1 MNINIYKQEISDGIA
16 DQISSNSIYCQSL
29 AKMSEAMLP
38 ELESLTDEEL
48 QRIGSSMAGDKRQ
61 FDLYNLESVLVST
74 GWNKNDDV
82 FNREELWLARETPE
96 DKPFNFMHNE
106 KDIIGHITGNRVV
119 DKSGVDI
126 HSKDDLPEDFDILT
140 KAVIYKEWSDLEQR
154 SRVSRIISE
163 IEEGKWFV
171 SMECLFPAFDYAM
184 ISPDGEKSIL
194 ERNEASAFLTKHL
207 RAYGGE
213 GEYNNYRVGRML
225 RNLSF
230 SGKGLVSNPANPES
244 LILSNESFSESKSI
258 ISTTSSIKESY
269 DMSSELENQV
279 SILKKELAESKSA
292 NEVLKEKVIAEQ
304 KAEFESQISN
314 LESSLAEKQ
323 EEITKAEV
331 SAKAESEVLESDIK
345 LLKESL
351 AQKEE
356 SLAAKEEDLKE
367 KDEKLAMMKKKEAMM
382 KRKAQLSEIGFSE
395 EDCEAT
401 IATFEDV
408 SEEVFENIVATM
420 KKKAEMPD
428 FIKKKME
435 EKKEDDKEDKSKA
448 SDDDVENLDLE
459 AESDENAAA
468 SLQNLDNQEDEAD
481 ALRAYAS
488 NWFEKSVLKSTQNLK
503 EGE

>member
-1 MNINIYKQEISDGIA
+1 
-16 DQISSNSIYCQSL
+16 
-29 AKMSEAMLP
+29 
-38 ELESLTDEEL
+38 
-48 QRIGSSMAGDKRQ
+48 
-61 FDLYNLESVLVST
+61 
-74 GWNKNDDV
+74 
-82 FNREELWLARETPE
+82 
-96 DKPFNFMHNE
+96 
-106 KDIIGHITGNRVV
+106 
-119 DKSGVDI
+119 
-126 HSKDDLPEDFDILT
+126 
-140 KAVIYKEWSDLEQR
+140 
-154 SRVSRIISE
+154 
-163 IEEGKWFV
+163 
-171 SMECLFPAFDYAM
+171 MECLFPAFDYAM

-401 IATFEDV
+401 IATFEEV
-408 SEEVFENIVATM
+408 SEEVFENIIATM

>member
-1 MNINIYKQEISDGIA
+1 MKINIFEKEISDGIA
-16 DQISSNSIYCQSL
+16 DQISNNSIYCQSI
-29 AKMSEAMLP
+29 AKTSKLPFP
-38 ELESLTDEEL
+38 ELKTLSEEEL
-48 QRIGSSMAGDKRQ
+48 EKTGSSIAGDKGQ

-82 FNREELWLARETPE
+82 FDKKELWLARETPE

-119 DKSGVDI
+119 DKSGKEI
-126 HSKDDLPEDFDILT
+126 LFQDDLPEDFDILT
-140 KAVIYKEWSDLEQR
+140 TAVIYKEWSDLEQR
-154 SRVSRIISE
+154 SRMSKIISE

-184 ISPDGEKSIL
+184 ISPDGNKSIL

-213 GEYNNYRVGRML
+213 GKYNNYRVGRML

-258 ISTTSSIKESY
+258 ILTTSSIKESY
-269 DMSSELENQV
+269 DMSNELENQV
-279 SILKKELAESKSA
+279 SILKQELSEAKVA
-292 NEVLKEKVIAEQ
+292 NEALKEKVIAEQ

-314 LESSLAEKQ
+314 LETSLAEKQ
-323 EEITKAEV
+323 EEI
-331 SAKAESEVLESDIK
+331 AKANEQAEELKSSIESLN
-345 LLKESL
+345 ESL

-367 KDEKLAMMKKKEAMM
+367 KDKKLAMMKKKEAMM
-382 KRKAQLSEIGFSE
+382 KRKAQLSEVGFSE

-401 IATFEDV
+401 VATFEDV

-420 KKKAEMPD
+420 KKKGFVP
-428 FIKKKME
+428 F
-435 EKKEDDKEDKSKA
+435 EKKEDKDKDKDKDDKGKA
-448 SDDDVENLDLE
+448 SDEDDSELDLE
-459 AESDENAAA
+459 EVPQEDASA
-468 SLQNLDNQEDEAD
+468 SLQNLDDQEDEAS

-488 NWFEKSVLKSTQNLK
+488 DWFEKSVLKSTQNLK

>member
-1 MNINIYKQEISDGIA
+1 MNINIFEQEISDGIA
-16 DQISSNSIYCQSL
+16 DQISDNSIYCQSI
-29 AKMSEAMLP
+29 AKTSETLFP
-38 ELESLTDEEL
+38 ELKSLTSEQLKEL
-48 QRIGSSMAGDKRQ
+48 GSSVAGNEGQ

-82 FNREELWLARETPE
+82 FDREELWLARETPE

-119 DKSGVDI
+119 DKLGKDI
-126 HSKDDLPEDFDILT
+126 LSKDDLPEDFDILT
-140 KAVIYKEWSDLEQR
+140 TAVIYKEWSDLEQR
-154 SRVSRIISE
+154 SRMIKIISE

-184 ISPDGEKSIL
+184 ISPDGSKSIL

-213 GEYNNYRVGRML
+213 GKYNNYRVGRML

-244 LILSNESFSESKSI
+244 LILGSESFSESKSI

-269 DMSSELENQV
+269 DMSTELENQV
-279 SILKKELAESKSA
+279 SILKQELSEAKVA
-292 NEVLKEKVIAEQ
+292 NEALKEKVVAEQ
-304 KAEFESQISN
+304 KAEFESQISS
-314 LESSLAEKQ
+314 LETSLAEKQ
-323 EEITKAEV
+323 DEI
-331 SAKAESEVLESDIK
+331 AKAAEQTEEFKTSIEK
-345 LLKESL
+345 LNESL
-351 AQKEE
+351 AKKEE
-356 SLAAKEEDLKE
+356 ELKDKEEAMME
-367 KDEKLAMMKKKEAMM
+367 KDKKLAMMKKKEAMM
-382 KRKAQLSEIGFSE
+382 KRKAQLSEVGFSE

-401 IATFEDV
+401 VATFEDV

-420 KKKAEMPD
+420 KKKGFVP
-428 FIKKKME
+428 FK
-435 EKKEDDKEDKSKA
+435 KKEDEDKDEDKEDKGKA
-448 SDDDVENLDLE
+448 SDEEESELKLE
-459 AESDENAAA
+459 ADADETAKA
-468 SLQNLDNQEDEAD
+468 SLQNLDNQEDEAK

-488 NWFEKSVLKSTQNLK
+488 EWFQTSVLKSTQNLK

>member
-29 AKMSEAMLP
+29 AKMSEVMLP

-82 FNREELWLARETPE
+82 FDREELWLARETPE

-184 ISPDGEKSIL
+184 ISPNGEKSIL

-269 DMSSELENQV
+269 DMSNELENQV

-401 IATFEDV
+401 IATFEEV

-420 KKKAEMPD
+420 KKKGFFP
-428 FIKKKME
+428 FTKKDDKD
-435 EKKEDDKEDKSKA
+435 KKDDKEDDKGKA
-448 SDDDVENLDLE
+448 SDDVENLDLE
-459 AESDENAAA
+459 AEGNENAAA

>member
-1 MNINIYKQEISDGIA
+1 MNINIYDQEISDGIA
-16 DQISSNSIYCQSL
+16 DQISNNSIYCQSI
-29 AKMSEAMLP
+29 AKTSEVLFP
-38 ELESLTDEEL
+38 ELKSLTDNEL
-48 QRIGSSMAGDKRQ
+48 QKIGCSMAGNEGQ

-82 FNREELWLARETPE
+82 FDRKELWLARETPE

-119 DKSGVDI
+119 DKLGMEIQSE
-126 HSKDDLPEDFDILT
+126 DDLPEDFDILT

-154 SRVSRIISE
+154 SRMSKIISE

-184 ISPDGEKSIL
+184 IGPDGEKSIL

-244 LILSNESFSESKSI
+244 LILSNESFSQSKSI
-258 ISTTSSIKESY
+258 ILTTSSIKESY
-269 DMSSELENQV
+269 DMSTELENQV
-279 SILKKELAESKSA
+279 SILKQELSEAKVA
-292 NEVLKEKVIAEQ
+292 NEALKEKVVAEQ

-323 EEITKAEV
+323 EEV
-331 SAKAESEVLESDIK
+331 AKATEQAEEFKSSIESLN
-345 LLKESL
+345 ESL
-351 AQKEE
+351 AKKEE
-356 SLAAKEEDLKE
+356 ELKDKEEAMME
-367 KDEKLAMMKKKEAMM
+367 KDKKLATMKKKEAMM
-382 KRKAQLSEIGFSE
+382 KRKAQLSEIGFSD

-408 SEEVFENIVATM
+408 SEEIFENIVATM

-428 FIKKKME
+428 FIKKKVE
-435 EKKEDDKEDKSKA
+435 EKKEDEDKEDEDDKSKA
-448 SDDDVENLDLE
+448 SDEEEALDVEAE
-459 AESDENAAA
+459 AVESSEA
-468 SLQNLDNQEDEAD
+468 SLQNLDNQEEEAD

-488 NWFEKSVLKSTQNLK
+488 NWFETSVLKSTQNLK

>member
-1 MNINIYKQEISDGIA
+1 MKINIFEQEIIDGIA
-16 DQISSNSIYCQSL
+16 PQISNNSIYCQSI
-29 AKMSEAMLP
+29 AKTSQAMFP

-48 QRIGSSMAGDKRQ
+48 EKIGSSMAGKKGQ

-82 FNREELWLARETPE
+82 FDKEELWLARETPE
-96 DKPFNFMHNE
+96 DKPFNFMHDE
-106 KDIIGHITGNRVV
+106 RDIIGHITGNRVV
-119 DKSGVDI
+119 DKSGREI
-126 HSKDDLPEDFDILT
+126 LSQDDLPQDFDILT
-140 KAVIYKEWSDLEQR
+140 TAVIYKEWSDLEQR
-154 SRVSRIISE
+154 SRMSKIISE

-184 ISPDGEKSIL
+184 ISPDGEKSVL

-213 GEYNNYRVGRML
+213 GKYNNYKVGRML

-258 ISTTSSIKESY
+258 ILTTSSIKESY
-269 DMSSELENQV
+269 DMSNELENQV
-279 SILKKELAESKSA
+279 SILKQELAEAKSA
-292 NEVLKEKVIAEQ
+292 EAALKEKVLAEQ

-314 LESSLAEKQ
+314 LEASIAEKQ
-323 EEITKAEV
+323 EEIANASQLTE
-331 SAKAESEVLESDIK
+331 E
-345 LLKESL
+345 LKSSIEGL
-351 AQKEE
+351 EE
-356 SLAAKEEDLKE
+356 SLAKKDKEIEDKE
-367 KDEKLAMMKKKEAMM
+367 KAMMEKDKKLAMMKKKEAMM

-428 FIKKKME
+428 FIKKKVE
-435 EKKEDDKEDKSKA
+435 EKEDKGKA
-448 SDDDVENLDLE
+448 SDEEQSLDLE
-459 AESDENAAA
+459 AEENEEAEA
-468 SLQNLDNQEDEAD
+468 SLQNLDDQEDEAE

-488 NWFEKSVLKSTQNLK
+488 NWFETSVLKSTKNLK

>member
-1 MNINIYKQEISDGIA
+1 MKINIFEQEIIDGIA
-16 DQISSNSIYCQSL
+16 PQISNNSIYCQSI
-29 AKMSEAMLP
+29 AKTSQSMFP

-48 QRIGSSMAGDKRQ
+48 EKIGSSMAGKKGQ

-82 FNREELWLARETPE
+82 FDRKELWLARETPE

-119 DKSGVDI
+119 DKSGVEI
-126 HSKDDLPEDFDILT
+126 LSEDDLPEDFDILT
-140 KAVIYKEWSDLEQR
+140 TAVIYKEWSDLEQR
-154 SRVSRIISE
+154 SRMSKIISE

-184 ISPDGEKSIL
+184 IGPDGQRSVL

-213 GEYNNYRVGRML
+213 GKYNNYRVGRML

-258 ISTTSSIKESY
+258 ILTTSSIKESY
-269 DMSSELENQV
+269 NMSNELENQV
-279 SILKKELAESKSA
+279 SILTKELSEAKLA
-292 NEVLKEKVIAEQ
+292 NEALKEKVVAEQ

-314 LESSLAEKQ
+314 LETSLAEKQ
-323 EEITKAEV
+323 DEI
-331 SAKAESEVLESDIK
+331 AKATELAEE
-345 LLKESL
+345 LKSSVESL
-351 AQKEE
+351 EE
-356 SLAAKEEDLKE
+356 SLAKKDKELKDKEEAMME
-367 KDEKLAMMKKKEAMM
+367 KDKKLAMMKKKEAMM

-401 IATFEDV
+401 VATFEDV

-435 EKKEDDKEDKSKA
+435 EKEEKEDKGKA
-448 SDDDVENLDLE
+448 SEEEPSLDLE
-459 AESDENAAA
+459 AEESEEA
-468 SLQNLDNQEDEAD
+468 SASVQNLDDQENEAE

-488 NWFEKSVLKSTQNLK
+488 NWFETSVLKSTQNLK
-503 EGE
+503 GE

>member
-1 MNINIYKQEISDGIA
+1 MKINIFEQEISDGIA
-16 DQISSNSIYCQSL
+16 DQISNNSIYCQSI
-29 AKMSEAMLP
+29 AKTSQVMFP

-48 QRIGSSMAGDKRQ
+48 EKIGSSMAGKKGQ

-82 FNREELWLARETPE
+82 FDKKELWLARETPE

-119 DKSGVDI
+119 DKSGVEI
-126 HSKDDLPEDFDILT
+126 YNEDDLPEDFDILT
-140 KAVIYKEWSDLEQR
+140 TAVIYKEWSDLEQR
-154 SRVSRIISE
+154 SRMSKIISE

-184 ISPDGEKSIL
+184 IGPDGERSVL

-213 GEYNNYRVGRML
+213 GKYNNYRVGRML

-230 SGKGLVSNPANPES
+230 SGKGLVSNPANPAS

-258 ISTTSSIKESY
+258 ILTTSSIKESY
-269 DMSSELENQV
+269 NMSNELENQV
-279 SILKKELAESKSA
+279 SILTKELSEAKLA
-292 NEVLKEKVIAEQ
+292 NEALKEKVVAEQ

-314 LESSLAEKQ
+314 LEASIAEKQ
-323 EEITKAEV
+323 DEI
-331 SAKAESEVLESDIK
+331 AKATELAEELKSSVESLN
-345 LLKESL
+345 ESL
-351 AQKEE
+351 AKKDKELKDKEE
-356 SLAAKEEDLKE
+356 AMME
-367 KDEKLAMMKKKEAMM
+367 KDKKLAMMKKKEAMM

-401 IATFEDV
+401 VATFEDV

-420 KKKAEMPD
+420 KKKGFVP
-428 FIKKKME
+428 FK
-435 EKKEDDKEDKSKA
+435 KKEDEDKEEDKGKA
-448 SDDDVENLDLE
+448 SEEEEPSLE
-459 AESDENAAA
+459 AEAGEVETTSA
-468 SLQNLDNQEDEAD
+468 SVQNLDDQEDEAE

-488 NWFEKSVLKSTQNLK
+488 NWFETSVLKSTQNLK

>member
-1 MNINIYKQEISDGIA
+1 M
-16 DQISSNSIYCQSL
+16 SN
-29 AKMSEAMLP
+29 
-38 ELESLTDEEL
+38 
-48 QRIGSSMAGDKRQ
+48 
-61 FDLYNLESVLVST
+61 
-74 GWNKNDDV
+74 
-82 FNREELWLARETPE
+82 
-96 DKPFNFMHNE
+96 
-106 KDIIGHITGNRVV
+106 
-119 DKSGVDI
+119 
-126 HSKDDLPEDFDILT
+126 
-140 KAVIYKEWSDLEQR
+140 
-154 SRVSRIISE
+154 
-163 IEEGKWFV
+163 
-171 SMECLFPAFDYAM
+171 
-184 ISPDGEKSIL
+184 
-194 ERNEASAFLTKHL
+194 
-207 RAYGGE
+207 
-213 GEYNNYRVGRML
+213 
-225 RNLSF
+225 
-230 SGKGLVSNPANPES
+230 
-244 LILSNESFSESKSI
+244 
-258 ISTTSSIKESY
+258 
-269 DMSSELENQV
+269 ELENQV

-323 EEITKAEV
+323 EEITKAEA

-367 KDEKLAMMKKKEAMM
+367 KDKKLAMMKKKEAMM

-401 IATFEDV
+401 IATFEEV

-420 KKKAEMPD
+420 KKKAQMPD

-435 EKKEDDKEDKSKA
+435 EKEDDKADDKVKA
-448 SDDDVENLDLE
+448 SDDVENLDLE
-459 AESDENAAA
+459 AESEENAAA

>member
-1 MNINIYKQEISDGIA
+1 MKINIYQQEISDGIA
-16 DQISSNSIYCQSL
+16 DDISNNSIYCQSIAKTSTVTSPDLKSL
-29 AKMSEAMLP
+29 A
-38 ELESLTDEEL
+38 DEEL
-48 QRIGSSMAGDKRQ
+48 EKIGLSSAGNKAQ

-82 FNREELWLARETPE
+82 FDREELWLARETPE

-119 DKSGVDI
+119 DKSGADI
-126 HSKDDLPEDFDILT
+126 YFKDDLPEDFDILT
-140 KAVIYKEWSDLEQR
+140 TAVIYKEWSDLEQR
-154 SRVSRIISE
+154 SRMSKIISE

-184 ISPDGEKSIL
+184 ISPDGQKSIL

-213 GEYNNYRVGRML
+213 GKYNNYRVGRML

-244 LILSNESFSESKSI
+244 LILSNEPFSESKSI
-258 ISTTSSIKESY
+258 ILTTSSIKESY
-269 DMSSELENQV
+269 DMSTELENQV
-279 SILKKELAESKSA
+279 SILKKELSEAKIA
-292 NEVLKEKVIAEQ
+292 NEALKEKVIAEQ

-323 EEITKAEV
+323 EEI
-331 SAKAESEVLESDIK
+331 AKAAELSNE
-345 LLKESL
+345 LKSSVEGL
-351 AQKEE
+351 EE
-356 SLAAKEEDLKE
+356 SLAKKAIELKDKEEAMME
-367 KDEKLAMMKKKEAMM
+367 KDKKLAMMKKKEAMM
-382 KRKAQLSEIGFSE
+382 KRKAQLE
-395 EDCEAT
+395 EAGLNEESAAAT
-401 IATFEDV
+401 MEDFADVDDETFDKV
-408 SEEVFENIVATM
+408 VALM

-435 EKKEDDKEDKSKA
+435 EKKDDKEDDKEDKGKA
-448 SDDDVENLDLE
+448 SEEEQSLEVEAEEVENT
-459 AESDENAAA
+459 SA
-468 SLQNLDNQEDEAD
+468 SVQNLDNQEEEAS

-488 NWFEKSVLKSTQNLK
+488 NWFETSVLKSTQNLK

>member
-1 MNINIYKQEISDGIA
+1 M
-16 DQISSNSIYCQSL
+16 SN
-29 AKMSEAMLP
+29 
-38 ELESLTDEEL
+38 
-48 QRIGSSMAGDKRQ
+48 
-61 FDLYNLESVLVST
+61 
-74 GWNKNDDV
+74 
-82 FNREELWLARETPE
+82 
-96 DKPFNFMHNE
+96 
-106 KDIIGHITGNRVV
+106 
-119 DKSGVDI
+119 
-126 HSKDDLPEDFDILT
+126 
-140 KAVIYKEWSDLEQR
+140 
-154 SRVSRIISE
+154 
-163 IEEGKWFV
+163 
-171 SMECLFPAFDYAM
+171 
-184 ISPDGEKSIL
+184 
-194 ERNEASAFLTKHL
+194 
-207 RAYGGE
+207 
-213 GEYNNYRVGRML
+213 
-225 RNLSF
+225 
-230 SGKGLVSNPANPES
+230 
-244 LILSNESFSESKSI
+244 
-258 ISTTSSIKESY
+258 
-269 DMSSELENQV
+269 ELENQV

-323 EEITKAEV
+323 EEITKAEA

-401 IATFEDV
+401 IATFEEV
-408 SEEVFENIVATM
+408 SEEVFENIIATM